1 MAMNLNTRI
10 TSVPLSNI
18 QKTFSD
24 HTLSSSRFNRGFT
37 GCGDISEEEVGPISC
52 NNFENLI
59 STTPFRGS
67 RSSLGS
73 TSCSNEGNKQNIQP
87 EVENTKT
94 SNKTS
99 AREKSVK
106 HHQNVHGSQ
115 GRRSLALRKKSHFSR
130 YGRQGLNSSEI

>member
-1 MAMNLNTRI
+1 MNLNTRI
-10 TSVPLSNI
+10 ISIPLANI

-24 HTLSSSRFNRGFT
+24 HSLSSSRFNRGFT

-59 STTPFRGS
+59 SMTPFRGS

-73 TSCSNEGNKQNIQP
+73 TSCSNGLNGQTAQ
-87 EVENTKT
+87 VETESPAGSDKT
-94 SNKTS
+94 LAKDKNV
-99 AREKSVK
+99 KSDK
-106 HHQNVHGSQ
+106 HVHGSQ

-130 YGRQGLNSSEI
+130 YGKPSLHSSEI

>member
-1 MAMNLNTRI
+1 MSLNTRI
-10 TSVPLSNI
+10 TSVPLANI

-37 GCGDISEEEVGPISC
+37 GCGDISEEGVGNISC

-59 STTPFRGS
+59 SITPFRGS

-73 TSCSNEGNKQNIQP
+73 CNGLNGQNAQP
-87 EVENTKT
+87 EPENK
-94 SNKTS
+94 SNSNSSSYKD
-99 AREKSVK
+99 KNVK
-106 HHQNVHGSQ
+106 PSHGSQ

-130 YGRQGLNSSEI
+130 YGRPSLHSSEI